1 MSLFTVENGKSH
13 TILELLYALA
23 NQVEIN
29 TKLLNDLVDMG
40 VEAEV
45 VNKINEMIESGEMS
59 ELINQTAFNDLL
71 NKINDVFTGSNMNE
85 REPYIMQ
92 RQPHGTFENACV
104 SVMKNHAGRPE
115 VMGIDSTEE
124 LVEYTDRD
132 GVIQYL
138 NYEIPEPTVLSPKRY
153 SNTSVETQ
161 EDLSSLAIIPEQGD
175 IIDLMKN
182 GTFERNVAYNPSE
195 KISGI
200 VSSVDLE
207 NNVIYVEGWY
217 QMGDSSTPVVPSVAN
232 YPNVIP
238 NPITKAWLING
249 NIAMHPDSLARQGV
263 IAEYGLFNTSD
274 NTNKRLY
281 GVDVCNFAGENECG
295 FMARGI
301 NWQGYD
307 SLLHYGF
314 LAWQPQVE
322 SGFYAKE
329 VQNGFVAH
337 GCEESAFKTDNN
349 RFNVHPDGFLQTMS
363 IAYCTDNDPSTTIN
377 PIQAPIH
384 IIGTAGEYNLGLPQD
399 YIYGYTKLYTYQPDG
414 QIKVNGSFFT
424 SNGSLSQIQLK
435 RGCCIEIFSDGT
447 QWFVLNSENIYTS

>member
-1 MSLFTVENGKSH
+1 MSVFTVENVKTH
-13 TILELLYALA
+13 TVLELLYAIA
-23 NQVEIN
+23 NQVELN
-29 TKLLNDLVDMG
+29 TKLVNDLVNIG
-40 VEAEV
+40 VKEEV
-45 VNKINEMIESGEMS
+45 VNKINEMIQSGEMS
-59 ELINQTAFNDLL
+59 DLINQSAFNDLL
-71 NKINDVFTGSNMNE
+71 DKINDVFTGSNMYE
-85 REPYIMQ
+85 RPPYIMQ
-92 RQPHGTFENACV
+92 RQPHGTFENSCV
-104 SVMKNHAGRPE
+104 SVLKNHEGRAE

-124 LVEYTDRD
+124 LVTYTNRD

-138 NYEIPEPTVLSPKRY
+138 GYELPEPTILSPKRY
-153 SNTSVETQ
+153 SKTSVQTIQ
-161 EDLSSLAIIPEQGD
+161 DLSSLQIIPEQGD

-182 GTFERNVAYNPSE
+182 GTFGRNVAYDDTE

-207 NNVIYVEGWY
+207 NNVINVEGWY
-217 QMGDSSTPVVPSVAN
+217 RMGDAKQSVVPTTSE

-238 NPITKAWLING
+238 NPITKGWLING
-249 NIAMHPDSLARQGV
+249 NIGMSPDSLARQGV

-295 FMARGI
+295 FMARGT

-337 GCEESAFKTDNN
+337 GCTESAFKTDNN
-349 RFNVHPDGFLQTMS
+349 RFNIHPDGFIQTMS
-363 IAYCTDNDPSTTIN
+363 IAYTVDNDTSTTIN
-377 PIQAPIH
+377 PIQAPLH
-384 IIGTAGEYNLGLPQD
+384 IIGTVGTYNLAQPQD
-399 YIYGYTKLYTYQPDG
+399 YIYGYTKLFTYQEDG
-414 QIKVNGSFFT
+414 EVKINGTFFT
-424 SNGSLSQIQLK
+424 RFGSSEQIQLK
-435 RGCCIEIFSDGT
+435 KGQCVELFSDGT
-447 QWFVLNSENIYTS
+447 NWYV

>member
-1 MSLFTVENGKSH
+1 MSLFTVENGHTH

-29 TKLLNDLVDMG
+29 TKLLDELVDIG

-45 VNKINEMIESGEMS
+45 VNKINEMIQTGELS
-59 ELINQTAFNDLL
+59 DLINQTAFNDLL
-71 NKINDVFTGSNMNE
+71 TKINDVFTGSNMYE
-85 REPYIMQ
+85 REPYIMK

-104 SVMKNHAGRPE
+104 SALQNHNGAVQ
-115 VMGIDSTEE
+115 VMGIDSKEE
-124 LVEYTDRD
+124 LVDYTDRD

-138 NYEIPEPTVLSPKRY
+138 NYELPEANVLTPKRY
-153 SNTSVETQ
+153 TKTSVQTHTN
-161 EDLSSLAIIPEQGD
+161 LSSLAIIPEAGD
-175 IIDLMKN
+175 IVDLMKN
-182 GTFERNVAYNPSE
+182 GTFGRGVAYDASE

-200 VSSVDLE
+200 VTDVDL
-207 NNVIYVEGWY
+207 NNNIIEVEGWY
-217 QMGDSSTPVVPSVAN
+217 KMGDSSQSVIPSIAD

-238 NPITKAWLING
+238 NPITKAWVMNANVAI
-249 NIAMHPDSLARQGV
+249 HPDSLARQGV

-295 FMARGI
+295 FMARGT
-301 NWQGYD
+301 NWNGNT

-314 LAWQPQVE
+314 LAWRPQVE

-363 IAYCTDNDPSTTIN
+363 VAYTVDNDTSRTIN

-384 IIGTAGEYNLGLPQD
+384 IIGTPGEYNLGLPQD
-399 YIYGYTKLYTYQPDG
+399 YIYGTTKLYTYQPDG
-414 QIKVNGSFFT
+414 EIKVNGSFFT
-424 SNGSLSQIQLK
+424 KNGSVTQIQLK
-435 RGCCIEIFSDGT
+435 RGCCTEIFSDGT
-447 QWFVLNSENIYTS
+447 QWFVLNSENIL